1 MSFYPEF
8 ILLACDPQLS
18 HPLAI
23 HAGGL
28 VTSAPDSHPTSAGLI
43 SSASTGQL
51 VVDQIAHKITF
62 APNDNTIHCLLH

>member
-28 VTSAPDSHPTSAGLI
+28 MNGQMKQ
-43 SSASTGQL
+43 SSFCLPKFCLPKFCLSKKKEAFASSIYTQL
-51 VVDQIAHKITF
+51 KV
-62 APNDNTIHCLLH
+62 